1 MRRGKNLV
9 RVVLAGVFFLAI
21 VSSAVAFAQK
31 VTIEFANV
39 WWLEPGRKEWWED
52 VCRRFE
58 KENPDI
64 TIKPVPIPYKDYN
77 DKMKILFAGGGA
89 PDVFYMLQQTISLWQ
104 EMEWLEPLDKY
115 WNFDE
120 LMPQFS
126 VPEAQM
132 AAEIEGHMYGL
143 YDEACPY
150 GGLIYNTKILEE
162 AGLTVPETPAAFKD
176 TAVKLTKAPDMY
188 GLIAPNIRETPSYL
202 MQHAM
207 IVIHG
212 FGGRF
217 TKKGEFVINDPDFVE
232 GVEYYKELFDA
243 GVMPQ
248 GMDYTTQRKMFWNG
262 KAAMCMDGGYF
273 MSWAAGS
280 NPEVAEQLN
289 VAPTPFWSK
298 LGPLDLTFFGVSSA
312 SPEEEKKAAV
322 KFLEFFMTPE
332 IQQEWIETCGY
343 PITMKS
349 AITPEFRAKYPW
361 FHVYEVAAAFGIPL
375 AIPGYEQETEEI
387 RKIIAGQIEAVL
399 LGEASAE
406 EAMNKAQ
413 TEVERLVGISK

>member
-1 MRRGKNLV
+1 VRRYKNLV

-21 VSSAVAFAQK
+21 TSSAVAFAQK
-31 VTIEFANV
+31 VTIEFCA
-39 WWLEPGRKEWWED
+39 WFLLEPGRED
-52 VCRRFE
+52 WFKSVVQRFE

-64 TIKPVPIPYKDYN
+64 TIKTVSIPFKEYD
-77 DKMKILFAGGGA
+77 DKMKVLFGGGGA
-89 PDVFYMLQQTISLWQ
+89 PDVFFMTQQNVSLWQ
-104 EMEWLEPLDKY
+104 EMGWLEPLDKY

-120 LMPQFS
+120 LMPQVS
-126 VPEAQM
+126 APEIQM
-132 AAEIEGHMYGL
+132 AAEIEGHMYAL
-143 YDEACPY
+143 LDHYVPY
-150 GGLIYNTKILEE
+150 GAIIYNTKILEE

-188 GLIAPNIRETPSYL
+188 GFIAPNVRETPTYL

-207 IVIHG
+207 IVVNG

-217 TKKGEFVINDPDFVE
+217 IKKGEFVINDPDFVE

-273 MSWAAGS
+273 MYWAAGS
-280 NPEVAEQLN
+280 NPEVAEQLD

-298 LGPLDLTFFGVSSA
+298 LNPVEVNFIGVSSA

-332 IQQEWIETCGY
+332 IQQEWFEMQGCPVI
-343 PITMKS
+343 MKS
-349 AITPEFRAKYPW
+349 AITPEYRAKNPW
-361 FHVYEVAAAFGIPL
+361 FHVYEVAAAFGIPW
-375 AIPGYEQETEEI
+375 IVPGYEQETEEI

-413 TEVERLVGISK
+413 IEIERLVGISK